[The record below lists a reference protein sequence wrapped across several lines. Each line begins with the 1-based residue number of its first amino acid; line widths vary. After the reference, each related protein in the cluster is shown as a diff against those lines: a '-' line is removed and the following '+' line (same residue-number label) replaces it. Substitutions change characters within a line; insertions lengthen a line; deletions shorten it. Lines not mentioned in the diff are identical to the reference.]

1 MWPPPCS
8 KEGTTAL
15 TAAVL
20 CCWQGGLTR
29 VGVSHVGW
37 CSGLHRSG
45 VVLRTAAQV
54 RCTHRMVV
62 GTSWWWLWA
71 VLRGLLSDSSA
82 ACVLEQ
88 TASFVALD
96 PVLFQWLAL
105 PRCSPTCR
113 TFFSECTD
121 SRVRRAKGKQGAMC
135 TFTCCLAS
143 QGCGAVLRCHTC
155 TLRP

>member
-1 MWPPPCS
+1 MWVSHMSVGGRGFAALVLSCAPPHKYVVP
-8 KEGTTAL
+8 
-15 TAAVL
+15 
-20 CCWQGGLTR
+20 TR
-29 VGVSHVGW
+29 VE
-37 CSGLHRSG
+37 
-45 VVLRTAAQV
+45 
-54 RCTHRMVV
+54 V
-62 GTSWWWLWA
+62 GTCWWWLWA

-96 PVLFQWLAL
+96 PALFQWLAL

-121 SRVRRAKGKQGAMC
+121 SRVRRAEGKQGAMC